1 MEMFQYISRERKK
14 TLNANETITYI
25 ADSRKPEMNIE
36 MLPAQLFFRLNGSFA
51 EPYLLP
57 TMSAKPASYMAQTI
71 KCNGVLQNDIVLL
84 DTGDGSTI
92 ATAHHRQ
99 GDDPDG
105 GLTPED

>member
-14 TLNANETITYI
+14 LLTHIKRISNANETITYI

-71 KCNGVLQNDIVLL
+71 KCNGVL
-84 DTGDGSTI
+84 
-92 ATAHHRQ
+92 
-99 GDDPDG
+99 
-105 GLTPED
+105 